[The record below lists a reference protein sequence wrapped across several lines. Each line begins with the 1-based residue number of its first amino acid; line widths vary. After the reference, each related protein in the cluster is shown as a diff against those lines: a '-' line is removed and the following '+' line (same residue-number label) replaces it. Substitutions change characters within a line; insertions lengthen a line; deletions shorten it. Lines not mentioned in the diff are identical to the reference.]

1 MVKEDGIEKYMSTA
15 KFVFLMSMQKKRKE
29 LLLERYLEVRTGS
42 PPPGLIPH

>member
-15 KFVFLMSMQKKRKE
+15 KFVFSYFNAKKKD

-42 PPPGLIPH
+42 PPPGLIPY